1 MTRTWTTSAAAAG
14 EAWALIFSTK
24 SLITPDWSCSNCAVS
39 ILAGPGGRVAGT
51 QSRPDQGAAMM
62 RGYGSVAVAE
72 AAAVTVPP

>member
-1 MTRTWTTSAAAAG
+1 MYTLALFLDNGRRAA
-14 EAWALIFSTK
+14 K
-24 SLITPDWSCSNCAVS
+24 SFKITPYFSSCAVS